1 MKVIIDTGVMDIRN
15 ALTSEITDFEVAVMA
30 ESAIQNKVDCFV
42 TRNTEGIYRVSQK
55 SADNT
60 QYKYTQKTRYFR
72 CCKNT
77 LFWLHMKVISWLLL
91 CLQ

>member
-30 ESAIQNKVDCFV
+30 ESAIQNKVDCIV
-42 TRNTEGIYRVSQK
+42 TRNTEGIYRVRQK

-60 QYKYTQKTRYFR
+60 KYKYIQIHKKTRYFR

-77 LFWLHMKVISWLLL
+77 LFWLHMKVISWL
-91 CLQ
+91 

>member
-55 SADNT
+55 LPTIHNT
-60 QYKYTQKTRYFR
+60 
-72 CCKNT
+72 NT
-77 LFWLHMKVISWLLL
+77 HKKQGIFAVAKIP
-91 CLQ
+91 CFGYI

>member
-55 SADNT
+55 LPTIHTKKQGIFAVAKIPCFG
-60 QYKYTQKTRYFR
+60 Y
-72 CCKNT
+72 
-77 LFWLHMKVISWLLL
+77 I
-91 CLQ
+91 